1 MNIGGKIKELRK
13 VQKIT
18 QKDFAK
24 KVGIPYM
31 TMVKIEQGVSDNP
44 TIKNL
49 KAIADA
55 LNISLDEL
63 VKNNDS

>member
-1 MNIGGKIKELRK
+1 MNIGEKIQELRK
-13 VQKIT
+13 AQNIT
-18 QKDFAK
+18 QKDFAE

-31 TMVKIEQGVSDNP
+31 TLVKIEQGVSDNP

-63 VKNNDS
+63 VKNNE